1 MDEEERRV
9 RPGRPINF
17 DDSYDDS
24 DDNTDGNDDEE
35 EWVPLLRRQNAI
47 RRRGVGTIE
56 DSFVAYQNPF
66 VEVQHAAFGPLI
78 HVYLFLPGVIAINS
92 LDSRVISLPYG
103 GSSKR
108 EHCLPPPH
116 ICGKF
121 CSLLSTSS
129 LSVPFSF

>member
-66 VEVQHAAFGPLI
+66 VEVSLRLTAWIAESLVSPMAAVLRENI
-78 HVYLFLPGVIAINS
+78 VYLL
-92 LDSRVISLPYG
+92 LIS
-103 GSSKR
+103 
-108 EHCLPPPH
+108 
-116 ICGKF
+116 
-121 CSLLSTSS
+121 
-129 LSVPFSF
+129 VASFALC

>member
-1 MDEEERRV
+1 MDEEDRRV

-24 DDNTDGNDDEE
+24 DENTDENDDEE

-66 VEVQHAAFGPLI
+66 VEVKHHSIGP
-78 HVYLFLPGVIAINS
+78 
-92 LDSRVISLPYG
+92 
-103 GSSKR
+103 
-108 EHCLPPPH
+108 C
-116 ICGKF
+116 
-121 CSLLSTSS
+121 
-129 LSVPFSF
+129 

>member
-1 MDEEERRV
+1 MDDERRV

-24 DDNTDGNDDEE
+24 DNTDDDEE

-66 VEVQHAAFGPLI
+66 VEVSLRLTAWIAESLVSPMAAVLRENI
-78 HVYLFLPGVIAINS
+78 VYLL
-92 LDSRVISLPYG
+92 LIS
-103 GSSKR
+103 
-108 EHCLPPPH
+108 
-116 ICGKF
+116 
-121 CSLLSTSS
+121 
-129 LSVPFSF
+129 VASFALC

>member
-1 MDEEERRV
+1 MDEEDNRRV

-24 DDNTDGNDDEE
+24 DDNSDGNDDDEE

-66 VEVQHAAFGPLI
+66 VEVKQATAVAPLI
-78 HVYLFLPGVIAINS
+78 HLCCQVSLRLTAWIAESLVSPMAAVLRENIVYLIL
-92 LDSRVISLPYG
+92 IS
-103 GSSKR
+103 
-108 EHCLPPPH
+108 
-116 ICGKF
+116 
-121 CSLLSTSS
+121 
-129 LSVPFSF
+129 VASFALC

>member
-1 MDEEERRV
+1 MDDERRV

-24 DDNTDGNDDEE
+24 DNTDDDEE

-66 VEVQHAAFGPLI
+66 VEVKNTFVAIQKSFCGSTESFVAYQNPFVEVQHPL
-78 HVYLFLPGVIAINS
+78 
-92 LDSRVISLPYG
+92 
-103 GSSKR
+103 
-108 EHCLPPPH
+108 
-116 ICGKF
+116 
-121 CSLLSTSS
+121 
-129 LSVPFSF
+129 

>member
-1 MDEEERRV
+1 MDDERRV

-24 DDNTDGNDDEE
+24 DNTDDSDDDDER

-66 VEVQHAAFGPLI
+66 VEVKQ
-78 HVYLFLPGVIAINS
+78 N
-92 LDSRVISLPYG
+92 
-103 GSSKR
+103 
-108 EHCLPPPH
+108 
-116 ICGKF
+116 
-121 CSLLSTSS
+121 LL
-129 LSVPFSF
+129 

>member
-66 VEVQHAAFGPLI
+66 VEVQHVAFGPLI
-78 HVYLFLPGVIAINS
+78 HVYLFYQVSLRLTAWIAES
-92 LDSRVISLPYG
+92 LVSPMAAVLRENIVYLLLIS
-103 GSSKR
+103 
-108 EHCLPPPH
+108 
-116 ICGKF
+116 
-121 CSLLSTSS
+121 
-129 LSVPFSF
+129 VASFALC